1 MKEDSEKMIA
11 EHLFTSREE
20 NFVHSSFD
28 QEMAFYESICSG
40 NIELVRML
48 ATPLCGEGYGVLSH
62 DALRNIQ
69 YHLAISA
76 ALIARFCIRSGM
88 TPEEAYHLS
97 DVYIMKADKC
107 SSVGEVHTVH
117 NEMLES
123 YTRHMRRVRN
133 SRVYSKQIVKT
144 LDYISD
150 HLHSRIMLEDAA
162 DHLHLSAAYLSRLF
176 KSEVGMTFI
185 DYVNQK
191 KIESAANLL
200 RFSEYSTLEIS
211 NLLAFSSQSYFIKIF
226 KKYMGTTPGGYKAAY
241 QMPDFQQEE
250 AV

>member
-1 MKEDSEKMIA
+1 MIA

-48 ATPLCGEGYGVLSH
+48 ATPLCSEGYGILSN
-62 DALRNIQ
+62 DAVRNIQ

-76 ALIARFCIRSGM
+76 AMIARFCIRSGM

-97 DVYIMKADKC
+97 DIYIMKSDKC
-107 SSVGEVHTVH
+107 RSVSEVHAVH
-117 NEMLES
+117 KEMLEG
-123 YTRHMRRVRN
+123 YTRQMRRVRN

-200 RFSEYSTLEIS
+200 RYSEYTTLEIS

>member
-1 MKEDSEKMIA
+1 MKEDADMIEKHI
-11 EHLFTSREE
+11 FTTREE
-20 NFVHSSFD
+20 PLMQTAYD
-28 QEMAFYESICSG
+28 KEMAFYESICSG

-48 ATPLCGEGYGVLSH
+48 ATPLCSEGYGLLSV
-62 DALRNIQ
+62 DTVRNIQ

-88 TPEEAYHLS
+88 SPEEAYHLS
-97 DVYIMKADKC
+97 DVYIMKSDNCRSAA
-107 SSVGEVHTVH
+107 EVHAVH
-117 NEMLES
+117 REMLEGF
-123 YTRHMRRVRN
+123 TRHMRHVRN
-133 SRVYSKQIVKT
+133 NRVYSRQIIRV
-144 LDYISD
+144 LDYIND
-150 HLHSRIMLEDAA
+150 NLHSRIMLEDAA
-162 DHLHLSAAYLSRLF
+162 KALHLSAAYLSRLF

-200 RFSEYSTLEIS
+200 RYSEYTTLEIS

-226 KKYMGTTPGGYKAAY
+226 KKYMGTTPGGYKAACP
-241 QMPDFQQEE
+241 MPDFRQEN